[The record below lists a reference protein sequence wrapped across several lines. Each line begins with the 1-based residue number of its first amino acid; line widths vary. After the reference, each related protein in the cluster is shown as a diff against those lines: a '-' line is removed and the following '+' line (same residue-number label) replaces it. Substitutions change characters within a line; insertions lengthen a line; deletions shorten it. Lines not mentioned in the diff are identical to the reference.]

1 MSPTKWAIS
10 ATWVMARRTRT
21 KTARPLR
28 LSARPLHPPIMAAMT
43 DHRNH
48 CFSGSTRRR
57 SKTTTSTSSLRPTE
71 SEISIHR
78 PVCRV
83 SFYRRGT
90 TLSSAARFSYDVVTS
105 WRQKTGPRPAS
116 PASALSRRDA
126 AGRLVE
132 DFSRSPIRM
141 NNDPRNPKRAPSN
154 KDEDEDASK
163 STKQH
168 RPGPYPPTEDGSFDD
183 LRQVSCSSEAR
194 VLSMVAY

>member
-1 MSPTKWAIS
+1 MKGLRAALDTDRVEHVAVSVVETETGHSPPS
-10 ATWVMARRTRT
+10 
-21 KTARPLR
+21 
-28 LSARPLHPPIMAAMT
+28 
-43 DHRNH
+43 
-48 CFSGSTRRR
+48 
-57 SKTTTSTSSLRPTE
+57 
-71 SEISIHR
+71 
-78 PVCRV
+78 
-83 SFYRRGT
+83 
-90 TLSSAARFSYDVVTS
+90 
-105 WRQKTGPRPAS
+105 
-116 PASALSRRDA
+116 LSRRDA

-168 RPGPYPPTEDGSFDD
+168 RPGPDPPTEDGSFDD